1 MRVARLR
8 AGDREQARQGFALLN
23 EVFETDGE
31 ELSEGYLD
39 RLLSDPRFHV
49 WVAVDAGVVIGAL
62 TAHELPMT
70 RAETAELFIYDLA
83 VRPDRQ
89 RGGVGRALVEHLVAA
104 ADPASVSSVF
114 VPADDEDVHA
124 LDFYR
129 AVGGAAE
136 PVTIFTFDPGREHR
150 SA

>member
-1 MRVARLR
+1 MDVVRLGT
-8 AGDREQARQGFALLN
+8 GDRELARQGFALLN

-39 RLLSDPRFHV
+39 RLLSDPRFHA
-49 WVAVDAGVVIGAL
+49 WLAVDAGEVMGAL

-70 RAETAELFIYDLA
+70 RTETAEIFIYDLA

-104 ADPASVSSVF
+104 ADPTSVSSVF

-129 AVGGAAE
+129 AVGGAAA
-136 PVTIFTFDPGREHR
+136 PVTIFTFDP
-150 SA
+150 A